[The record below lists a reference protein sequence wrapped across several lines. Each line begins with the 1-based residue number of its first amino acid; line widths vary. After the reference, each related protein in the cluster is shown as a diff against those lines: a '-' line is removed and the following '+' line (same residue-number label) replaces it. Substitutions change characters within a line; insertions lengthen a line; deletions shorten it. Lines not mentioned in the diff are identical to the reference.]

1 MDNETTGGSISIEML
16 VETGMLDKALKQ
28 SIDKIKQTGN
38 EASQI
43 GKRVDE
49 AFAGSTRAVFEQ
61 KEAVERL
68 KNTYKELKDRAASLA
83 PGKAQYEIIKLAK
96 EAKRELEAEIEVM
109 NKMQQA
115 VKQNDNALESFRTQL
130 RKVTEEIARMYD
142 AGQGDTDAYRALQEE
157 AGRLKNSISDARR
170 AAAVLAD
177 DQVAFKGII
186 SGLSGIAGGFAA
198 AQGAMG
204 LYAGENENLQKIM
217 LRVQSLMAITI
228 GLQQVQQ
235 TLNKDEPFILHTVS
249 KAKQIYA
256 ATIDTLT
263 TAFRGST
270 IAANMFLG
278 TVTLGASVLI
288 GVAIKH
294 IDKYITKQKELAK
307 KQEEF
312 AAKVAD
318 EAYKAISVIETLSA
332 KYSLLGD
339 DLKAKEK
346 FVRDNAEAFDDLGI
360 SIRNVNDAESVLN
373 NNKKAFINAQ
383 IEKAKSLAALSLAS
397 EKTREMVLI
406 DQKLMNTP
414 NQKTQRIT
422 DPETGILLSSVTIE
436 NPDYTELVDKQ
447 EVLKKEF
454 RELTDLAIKSEESA
468 SETLKKLGL
477 AGDETLGIIEKLGK
491 ELSEL
496 NGKRDKSKSGS
507 EILALNKEIE
517 AKKNELSKYEV
528 KESKSSKKDP
538 FSDQLEKRKK
548 LYQDYFNWINA
559 NRPDLAESA
568 KTEFEDLLKGGNSFI
583 ESLEKQAKELEGKKG
598 ITDEQKKQL
607 KTIRDYIATEVKTT
621 ALDTF
626 EKELTAKLEA
636 AKTTL
641 EKMSILDQAKPSGKT
656 DLDTAKQ
663 DIIDS
668 EKEKTIRDEKELTKQ
683 LLANYAGY
691 LQEKIDF
698 NETYAEKKRLL
709 NIASEKAE
717 NEDAKKIAKEA
728 LDELERQKD
737 QYNKKSGNKNYDDLV
752 ERYKSFKHQLNDLV
766 TDFDKNIKIA
776 LNNGNKEL
784 ADTILK
790 AKEEESKKLIT
801 SFSGNEVSQYLES
814 LNKSLAVN
822 LAIFSVTGEQSEE
835 LLKIKSIIEL
845 INKALKEGGERED
858 FVKALGFAINSL
870 QQVSGMMGDVDEK
883 SRVIVDRLIN
893 VADGLSQIYS
903 GNVFQGATQIFFSI
917 ADALD
922 KQFGMQKQIAK
933 VEEARAEYNRQ
944 LSLNL
949 ETITTELDK
958 QLKVL
963 DEVSIGAGF
972 DGSIAALRNSIQEVS
987 QDFENLKFDLDK
999 GPKNVRVQFDI
1010 DYLKAVYKTQDAA
1023 KALKEA
1029 FAVGLI
1035 SQEQYDLAMQYL
1047 ASIEDAQE
1055 RIKQLNEQLK
1065 NEIIGGLADSLA
1077 DELIE
1082 GFMEGKRAAA
1092 DFAGTLEDLIIKAL
1106 VNAFVVKTLMP
1117 RLDWL
1122 MDIFYGMSN
1131 DADGFT
1137 EQDAIDFQSL
1147 AGALIEQSGK
1157 DYEFLNQFVQGITGK
1172 PLGSS
1177 LDANSLSG
1185 QVKGVTE
1192 QTAGLLV
1199 GQINA
1204 MRINQAHA
1212 LALMDEQL
1220 MHLSEIAANTRFNSR
1235 LQKLDLLVD
1244 IKNILQGGKS
1254 SASNTIRAN
1263 GGE

>member
-38 EASQI
+38 EASQL

-142 AGQGDTDAYRALQEE
+142 AGQGDTDTYRALQEE

-235 TLNKDEPFILHTVS
+235 TLNKDEPFILHTVA

-312 AAKVAD
+312 ASKVAD

-332 KYSLLGD
+332 KYSSLGN

-346 FVRDNAEAFDDLGI
+346 FIRDNADAFDDLGV
-360 SIRNVNDAESVLN
+360 SIRNVNDAENILN
-373 NNKKAFINAQ
+373 NNKKAFIDAQ

-414 NQKTQRIT
+414 KQKTQRIT

-454 RELTDLAIKSEESA
+454 RELTDLAIKSEESSNQA
-468 SETLKKLGL
+468 LVALGVT
-477 AGDETLGIIEKLGK
+477 GDNTLGIIEKLKK
-491 ELSEL
+491 ELADLEV
-496 NGKRDKSKSGS
+496 KRVKSKSGS
-507 EILALNKEIE
+507 EILALEKEI
-517 AKKNELSKYEV
+517 KSKMNELSKYEV
-528 KESKSSKKDP
+528 KESQSSKKDP

-598 ITDEQKKQL
+598 ITDDQKKQL

-621 ALDTF
+621 SLDTF

-668 EKEKTIRDEKELTKQ
+668 EKEKTIREEKELTKQ

-709 NIASEKAE
+709 NIASEKAA

-728 LDELERQKD
+728 LDELERQRE
-737 QYNKKSGNKNYDDLV
+737 QYNKKSGNKDYDDLV

-766 TDFDKNIKIA
+766 TDFDKKVKVA
-776 LNNGNKEL
+776 LDNGNKEL

-822 LAIFSVTGEQSEE
+822 LAIFSVTGEQTEE

-845 INKALKEGGERED
+845 INKALKEGKGED
-858 FVKALGFAINSL
+858 VVNALDLAINSL
-870 QQVSGMMGDVDEK
+870 QQVSGLMGDIDEK
-883 SRVIVDRLIN
+883 SKIIVDRLIN
-893 VADGLSQIYS
+893 VADGLAQIYS

-987 QDFENLKFDLDK
+987 QDFENLKFDLEK

-1047 ASIEDAQE
+1047 GSIEDAQE

-1192 QTAGLLV
+1192 QTAGLLI

-1212 LALMDEQL
+1212 LALMDDQL